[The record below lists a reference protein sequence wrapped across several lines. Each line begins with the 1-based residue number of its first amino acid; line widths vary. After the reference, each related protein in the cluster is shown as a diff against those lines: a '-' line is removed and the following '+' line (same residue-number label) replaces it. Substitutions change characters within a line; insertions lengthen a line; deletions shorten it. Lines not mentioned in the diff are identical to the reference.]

1 MHKLR
6 EDLQAGRVPQL
17 DSPVVD
23 KKRKGEG
30 LDGSLSRL
38 EIPREERRKTHQRNE
53 DRYFIADEFAQA
65 RWRRDVATVKIAN
78 ISSNGIMIETDRPA
92 DIGEKIAVRLDDCD
106 PITCGVRWVKDA
118 RIGLEFL
125 EETGILAEAG
135 VVEYVMDNIQEALGA
150 AGELSDRRLGVERR
164 GREMRHGLVWLG
176 EFATSAWTCKAR
188 LRNISRTGAMITI
201 EEDHE
206 LCSGQEGLLNLGAAG
221 HANGRV
227 RWIAGETFGF
237 RFDEEFDVARLC
249 EQRAADVAVF
259 TPREDDERDDEDPDA
274 FEAAGHYRREKPEV
288 DPHSP
293 PDMEYKRLTM
303 DEIYQTLYPD
313 GRPEA
318 VDSPPEAQ
326 SPQPPQPRAKRRA
339 DGEAVVWPEDEEGQP
354 EAPAK
359 GWTPPQRPL
368 GSADWGDADDG
379 DDVGTAAASP
389 DWVGSRQPG
398 KEDWGK

>member
-17 DSPVVD
+17 DSPIVD
-23 KKRKGEG
+23 KKRKGES

-38 EIPREERRKTHQRNE
+38 EIPREERRQTHQRNE

-65 RWRRDVATVKIAN
+65 RWRGAIVTVKIAN
-78 ISSNGIMIETDRPA
+78 ISSNGVMIETDRPA
-92 DIGEKIAVRLDDCD
+92 DIGEKIAIRLDDCD
-106 PITCGVRWVKDA
+106 PVGCAVRWVKDS
-118 RIGLEFL
+118 RIGLEFV

-150 AGELSDRRLGVERR
+150 TGELSDRRLGVERR

-176 EFATSAWTCKAR
+176 EFSTSTWTCKAR

-201 EEDHE
+201 EEDQD

-221 HANGRV
+221 YAHGRV
-227 RWIAGETFGF
+227 RWIADATFGF
-237 RFDEEFDVARLC
+237 RFDEDFDVARLC

-259 TPREDDERDDEDPDA
+259 TPRDEDGRNAESDA
-274 FEAAGHYRREKPEV
+274 FEEAGHYRREKPDV

-303 DEIYQTLYPD
+303 DEIYQTLYPN
-313 GRPEA
+313 GRPDA
-318 VDSPPEAQ
+318 VD
-326 SPQPPQPRAKRRA
+326 
-339 DGEAVVWPEDEEGQP
+339 
-354 EAPAK
+354 APAEPRPEPRPK
-359 GWTPPQRPL
+359 REGAGETVLWPDDDGGAQPARPAQAWTPPERPL
-368 GSADWGDADDG
+368 GSDDWGEAADDAD
-379 DDVGTAAASP
+379 VGSASISP
-389 DWVGSRQPG
+389 EWVGSRRVG
-398 KEDWGK
+398 KENWGK